1 MERARATWT
10 DERMDDLARRVDRGF
25 ERADRELATLSGRI
39 EAQGVALSDRIDAQG
54 VALSDRIDALSDR
67 VDARFDRT
75 DARIDALQRTMIQV
89 GGGLVAAML
98 ATLVTVLV
106 AMISTQA

>member
-1 MERARATWT
+1 MERAGATWR
-10 DERMDDLARRVDRGF
+10 DERLDDLALRMDRGF
-25 ERADRELATLSGRI
+25 ERVDRELVGLSG
-39 EAQGVALSDRIDAQG
+39 
-54 VALSDRIDALSDR
+54 RIDALSDR
-67 VDARFDRT
+67 L

-106 AMISTQA
+106 AVIATQG